1 MQDIAALAG
10 VSKSTVSRALSAS
23 PLISESAR
31 EFILQIARQQGYR
44 LNKKARDFRSSSALT
59 IAVVVAEPKPTE
71 WSFTDPFFLQL
82 LGCIA
87 NVLDRRGHELLLA
100 NIRVSIDEW
109 IQRHVVR
116 GKCDG
121 AIVIGQGH
129 SHEQINSLVDAA
141 APLVVW
147 GGKLEGQNYC
157 TVGSDNRYGGYL
169 ATQHL
174 LSQGRSMICFV
185 GQREMPELR
194 LRYSGYQDAHC
205 EKGVLP
211 DSSLAVRAG
220 VSSTVAQLA
229 FGELLEKR
237 PDVDAVAAT
246 SDVVALGVMRAILK
260 TGRRIPED
268 VAVVGYDDIAI
279 AQSMS
284 LSLSTVRQ
292 DYSEGAKHLVTKS
305 LKMIDGGNVRP
316 KIIQPQLVVRESSD
330 PGHSPRK

>member
-1 MQDIAALAG
+1 MQEIADLAG
-10 VSKSTVSRALSAS
+10 VSKSTVSRALAAS
-23 PLISESAR
+23 HLISQRTRESIV
-31 EFILQIARQQGYR
+31 EIARQQGYR

-59 IAVVVAEPKPTE
+59 IAVVVAEPNPTE

-87 NVLDRRGHELLLA
+87 NVLDKRGHELLLA

-121 AIVIGQGH
+121 AIVIGQGQ
-129 SHEQINSLVDAA
+129 SHEQINSLAYTA

-147 GGKLEGQNYC
+147 GGKLDDQNYC
-157 TVGSDNRYGGYL
+157 TVGSDNRHGGYL
-169 ATQHL
+169 ATHHL
-174 LSQGRSMICFV
+174 LSQGRSKICFV

-194 LRYSGYQDAHC
+194 LRYSGYQDAHL
-205 EKGVLP
+205 EKGVVL

-220 VSSTVAQLA
+220 VSSTAAQLA

-284 LSLSTVRQ
+284 PSLSTIRQ
-292 DYSEGAKHLVTKS
+292 DYSEGAKYLVAKL
-305 LKMIDGGNVRP
+305 LKMIDGANVRP

-330 PGHSPRK
+330 PSRFPNE